1 MSLPRSL
8 SDSLGLSAA
17 EEESILK
24 DIAILARVKT
34 AESRGMVIIEIDR
47 EVFERFAGGEV
58 EWTTDEM
65 GWSAPRLK
73 GVSRAKTDALEQ
85 REDGTGG

>member
-24 DIAILARVKT
+24 DMAILARVKSAEARGTVIMEISRELFESMT
-34 AESRGMVIIEIDR
+34 AQLALQQGVTF
-47 EVFERFAGGEV
+47 EVR
-58 EWTTDEM
+58 WTFDEM
-65 GWSAPRLK
+65 GFAAPTVYRHEK
-73 GVSRAKTDALEQ
+73 KVDETV
-85 REDGTGG
+85 

>member
-8 SDSLGLSAA
+8 SDSLGLTAA

-34 AESRGMVIIEIDR
+34 AEARGTVILEISRELFESLVAQLALQQNVTF
-47 EVFERFAGGEV
+47 EVH
-58 EWTTDEM
+58 WQTDEM
-65 GWSAPRLK
+65 GFSAPTVYR
-73 GVSRAKTDALEQ
+73 
-85 REDGTGG
+85 REPKAAD

>member
-24 DIAILARVKT
+24 DMAILARVKS
-34 AESRGMVIIEIDR
+34 AEARGTVIIE
-47 EVFERFAGGEV
+47 VSKAMFEAFAQGDV
-58 EWTTDEM
+58 EWTKDEM
-65 GWSAPRLK
+65 GFSAPRLTMP
-73 GVSRAKTDALEQ
+73 SSPTPERASDA
-85 REDGTGG
+85 